1 MLMLLIMMLLLML
14 MLMLMEIVR
23 LVYVSGLMDAIA
35 QFQGF
40 DETHLASFG
49 RTAGSERMMLLAE
62 AAEKNRPQLSQ
73 FDAYGEC
80 SSFRF

>member
-1 MLMLLIMMLLLML
+1 MLMLLITMLLLML
-14 MLMLMEIVR
+14 MAIIR

-35 QFQGF
+35 QFRGF

-73 FDAYGEC
+73 FDAYGEY